1 VKERKRAAKFEDKM
15 DGMEDYRILTECWR
29 KQKHDEEGERD
40 IKERSEKIKSKR
52 KMDEYRAE

>member
-1 VKERKRAAKFEDKM
+1 VKEPKRAAKFEDKM

-29 KQKHDEEGERD
+29 KKKHDEEGERE
-40 IKERSEKIKSKR
+40 IKERSGKIKSKR